1 MRSESNLTNR
11 LAEIINWIEA
21 NIRLDI
27 TLDDIAANA
36 YLSKFYLHRV
46 FKQATGLSL
55 LEYVRSRKLALSLLD
70 LIHTNLRISDIA
82 QEYGFGHH
90 QSYIRAFIRE
100 FGRTPTEFR
109 NGMEP
114 VKVVERFNIKD
125 CYQVDD
131 GLVFKPAHVVLP
143 TFFVAGYRKPVYI
156 KDNIENQT
164 ANDHARTFYYEER
177 PRIKNAIDP
186 DTYIGLTT
194 WVPLSNNDFTYYM
207 PSIRVYEGHTVPEGM
222 LVERIPANQYAVFTY
237 IGNHHPNEISS
248 KTLRTIWDYI
258 YGQWMKENNQLNT
271 YSFERINPL
280 QAEDYCE
287 MELFFPITSPMRT
300 TTYSF

>member
-1 MRSESNLTNR
+1 MNSESYLTNR
-11 LAEIINWIEA
+11 LSEIINWIEA
-21 NIRLDI
+21 NIRI
-27 TLDDIAANA
+27 EMTLDDIASHA

-82 QEYGFGHH
+82 QEYGFSHH
-90 QSYIRAFIRE
+90 QTYIRAFIRE
-100 FGRTPTEFR
+100 FGMTPTEFR
-109 NGMEP
+109 TGVEP
-114 VKVVERFNIKD
+114 VTVIERFNIKD

-143 TFFVAGYRKPVYI
+143 TFFVAGYKKTVYI
-156 KDNIENQT
+156 NDNIENQT
-164 ANDHARTFYYEER
+164 ANNYAQTFYYEER
-177 PRIKNAIDP
+177 PHIKNAMDP

-194 WVPLSNNDFTYYM
+194 WPPMSNSDFTYYM
-207 PSIRVYEGHTVPEGM
+207 PSIRVEEGHTVPEGM
-222 LVERIPANQYAVFTY
+222 LVERIPANKYAVFKY

-248 KTLRTIWDYI
+248 KTLMTIWEYI
-258 YGQWMKENNQLNT
+258 YDHWMKENNQLNT

-280 QAEDYCE
+280 QSEEYCE
-287 MELFFPITSPMRT
+287 IELFFPN
-300 TTYSF
+300 TYPLP

>member
-1 MRSESNLTNR
+1 MKSEPYLTNR
-11 LAEIINWIEA
+11 LSETINWIEA
-21 NIRLDI
+21 NIRLEI
-27 TLDDIAANA
+27 TLDDIASNA

-70 LIHTNLRISDIA
+70 LIHTSLRISDIA

-100 FGRTPTEFR
+100 FGMTPTEFR
-109 NGMEP
+109 NGAEP

-131 GLVFKPAHVVLP
+131 GLVFKPTYVVLP
-143 TFFVAGYRKPVYI
+143 TFFVAGFRKTVYI
-156 KDNIENQT
+156 NDNIENQT
-164 ANDHARTFYYEER
+164 ANDYARTFYYEER

-186 DTYIGLTT
+186 DTYIGLT
-194 WVPLSNNDFTYYM
+194 WVPMCNSDFTYYT
-207 PSIRVYEGHTVPEGM
+207 PSIRVKEGHPVPKGM
-222 LVERIPANQYAVFTY
+222 LVERIPANKYAVFKY

-248 KTLRTIWDYI
+248 KTLKTIWEYI
-258 YGQWMKENNQLNT
+258 YGRWMKENNHLNT

-287 MELFFPITSPMRT
+287 MELFFPKITSAQN
-300 TTYSF
+300 